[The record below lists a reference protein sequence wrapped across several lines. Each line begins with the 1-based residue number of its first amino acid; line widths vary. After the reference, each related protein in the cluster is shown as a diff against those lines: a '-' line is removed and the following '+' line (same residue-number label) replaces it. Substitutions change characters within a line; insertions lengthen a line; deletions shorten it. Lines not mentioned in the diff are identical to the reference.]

1 MILNFVWLRF
11 INNVLMTR
19 YFTCFI
25 YSKEAYTLCTV
36 HTSIRMNGKV
46 YSHTVLTE
54 SLSKLW
60 SSSSFLPGILTRSY
74 IHEMNC
80 KIHSNLIKA
89 LGSIL
94 IWAYISSQYQ
104 VLVISKC
111 SQFLLNLLCP
121 KFHLC
126 NIVFFWG
133 KIFG

>member
-1 MILNFVWLRF
+1 MCDYGSLIMYWWQDILHVLFIQRRLTLYALFTHLLEWTERF
-11 INNVLMTR
+11 TLTQFLQNLYQNYGHLPVSCQESWPAVTYMKWIVR
-19 YFTCFI
+19 FTP
-25 YSKEAYTLCTV
+25 
-36 HTSIRMNGKV
+36 TSLK
-46 YSHTVLTE
+46 H
-54 SLSKLW
+54 W
-60 SSSSFLPGILTRSY
+60 S
-74 IHEMNC
+74 
-80 KIHSNLIKA
+80 
-89 LGSIL
+89 GSIL